1 MYKMP
6 TRITVTPRPKDTSLD
21 PPDHWIGNPP
31 TQFKNPWPS
40 FRQKHSLE
48 SILRV
53 RFGRDRNFVPV
64 PEDKSELVQTQT
76 PDWGA
81 GKHGF
86 RATWIGHASFFVETT
101 PSQDQKRGIRIL
113 IDPVFCQRMGPTS
126 FTGPKRFIDPPCL
139 LEDVPEADVV
149 CISHN
154 HYDHLDLSAIK
165 TLYFD
170 KRRAQPL
177 HFVCGL
183 GTKTWFVSC
192 GIQEEHVTEMDWWD
206 EAEVVVEAVGSL
218 KLVCTPSQHS
228 SRRSAW
234 DDCKMLWCSFVIEE
248 LGSTPSRR
256 LYFAGDTGYRSIT
269 EDDIA
274 TGKDISQLPR
284 CPVFA
289 EIGAKYGPF
298 DLALL
303 PIGCYTPRTFM
314 SGDHCSPEDSIEIHI
329 DIKSKKSLGMHY
341 GTVRGGLSAQYEDV
355 REPPKA
361 WKEACEKRGLRW
373 DEEIFLCNIGETVII
388 E

>member
-1 MYKMP
+1 MP
-6 TRITVTPRPKDTSLD
+6 TRITVTPRPKDASLN

-31 TQFKNPWPS
+31 TQFRNPWPS

-64 PEDKSELVQTQT
+64 PEDKSELVQTQN
-76 PDWGA
+76 PEWGA
-81 GKHGF
+81 GKHGL

-126 FTGPKRFIDPPCL
+126 FTGPKRFIDPPCR
-139 LEDVPEADVV
+139 LEDVPEVDVV

-154 HYDHLDLSAIK
+154 HYDHLDLDAIK

-206 EAEVVVEAVGSL
+206 EADVVVEAVGSL

-248 LGSTPSRR
+248 LGSTPSKR